1 MEASVCVM
9 KDLTWW
15 ECSVCVRVLCW
26 VIDVTAVP
34 IDLTPNG
41 NMANADA
48 NKAIPSMAPNA

>member
-1 MEASVCVM
+1 MCVM

-26 VIDVTAVP
+26 VIDVTVVP